1 MKPCPDGMKTNL
13 IFDFISGPLKW
24 DTNENL
30 FIIYANILIQYTS
43 TSGKTFAENSE
54 YMNSA
59 TTYLS
64 HQYSPRK

>member
-1 MKPCPDGMKTNL
+1 MKPCPDGMKTYL
-13 IFDFISGPLKW
+13 IFDSNI
-24 DTNENL
+24 L
-30 FIIYANILIQYTS
+30 FIQHTS